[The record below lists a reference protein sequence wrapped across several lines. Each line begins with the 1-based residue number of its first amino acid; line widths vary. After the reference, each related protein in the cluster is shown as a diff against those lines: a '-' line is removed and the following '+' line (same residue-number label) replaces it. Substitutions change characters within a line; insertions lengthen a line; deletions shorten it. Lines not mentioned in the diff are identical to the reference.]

1 MAQGYVE
8 KQFLG
13 RIWHGA
19 GCEALSEIEEQ
30 EDGTMVQELTA
41 FVLHVT
47 DLKDVVVKGET
58 KKVCTV
64 PWYLRLKPCV
74 LAQSMVL

>member
-1 MAQGYVE
+1 M
-8 KQFLG
+8 G
-13 RIWHGA
+13 RIWGGA

-64 PWYLRLKPCV
+64 PWCLIRNVTVPMGQLQFVCRI
-74 LAQSMVL
+74 